1 MNGIGFVDV
10 APATVLAWLDEG
22 RDCALATVIE
32 TWGSSPRPVGSQLLV
47 DSSGDF
53 TGSVSGGCVEGAV
66 ITTAR
71 EALSS
76 GNPELLKFGVSDN
89 DAWEVGLACGG
100 TIRVFVAPC
109 PEHDIVAAIAQAYEK
124 KQSAVLVT
132 CLTDNSHQLAIDTL
146 DVFAG
151 ELRSACEQAVRMDK
165 SRYVEIGDEQFFIQV
180 HSLPLRLLVIGA
192 VHIAQALIPFA
203 RTAGYRV
210 ELIDPRRAFASVDR
224 FPDAELSHQWPDVAL
239 QRLQPDRR
247 TAVVTLT
254 HDSKLDEPA
263 LQRALGS
270 EAFYVGALG
279 SRRTHDARCKRL
291 LDSGVSE
298 ADVARIHAPIGLD
311 IGAATPVEIAIAII
325 ADITA
330 TLRGKTEQAV

>member
-1 MNGIGFVDV
+1 MNGMGFVDV
-10 APATVLAWLDEG
+10 APGTILAWLDDKG
-22 RDCALATVIE
+22 ACALATVIE

-47 DSSGDF
+47 DSVGDF

-71 EALSS
+71 DVLDK
-76 GNPELLKFGVSDN
+76 GTFELLEFGVSDN

-100 TIRVFVAPC
+100 RIRVFVAPC
-109 PEHDIVAAIAQAYEK
+109 PEHEIITAISQAYEQ

-146 DVFAG
+146 DTFQG
-151 ELRSACEQAVRMDK
+151 ELRAACEHAVRMDK
-165 SRYVEIGDEQFFIQV
+165 SRYVEIGDKQFFIQV
-180 HSLPLRLLVIGA
+180 YSLPLRLLVIGA
-192 VHIAQALIPFA
+192 VHIAQALIPIA
-203 RTAGYRV
+203 RSAGYRV
-210 ELIDPRRAFASVDR
+210 EVIDPRRAFSSVER
-224 FPDAELSHQWPDVAL
+224 FPDAELSHQWPDAAL

-263 LQRALGS
+263 LQHALAS

-279 SRRTHDARCKRL
+279 SRRTHDGRCKRL

-311 IGAATPVEIAIAII
+311 IGAATPVEIAISII
-325 ADITA
+325 AEITA
-330 TLRGKTEQAV
+330 TLRRKAKEAA